1 MKKIEA
7 IIQPHKVM
15 DVKEALAAIGVTTL
29 TMSEVRE
36 ADCHGAHTEMYRG
49 QRYTVDFTPR
59 VKLEVLVPDGRAD
72 RAIRVI
78 AAAAKTGH
86 DDAGTIAVSS
96 LEDTVMIESGQH
108 STDRESAAR

>member
-15 DVKEALAAIGVTTL
+15 DVKEALAAIGVTVL

-36 ADCHGAHTEMYRG
+36 ADCHGRHTETYRG
-49 QRYTVDFTPR
+49 QQYTVDFTPR
-59 VKLEVLVPDGRAD
+59 VKLEVSDSRAD

-78 AAAAKTGH
+78 AMAARTGR
-86 DDAGTIAVSS
+86 DDSGTIAVSS
-96 LEDTVMIESGQH
+96 LEDTVSIESGQH
-108 STDRESAAR
+108 GAEQEFAER